1 MHVGAI
7 FAMDY
12 LTQVFHGYRII
23 QKSARSRQHDPADL
37 RWRKINAIGKIGR
50 SDLRKTTMIIVVCY
64 SNSKG
69 MQDLCNMQYMPTPS
83 YGLYS

>member
-1 MHVGAI
+1 MQ
-7 FAMDY
+7 
-12 LTQVFHGYRII
+12 L
-23 QKSARSRQHDPADL
+23 ARSEGP
-37 RWRKINAIGKIGR
+37 
-50 SDLRKTTMIIVVCY
+50 DLRKTTIIIVVCY